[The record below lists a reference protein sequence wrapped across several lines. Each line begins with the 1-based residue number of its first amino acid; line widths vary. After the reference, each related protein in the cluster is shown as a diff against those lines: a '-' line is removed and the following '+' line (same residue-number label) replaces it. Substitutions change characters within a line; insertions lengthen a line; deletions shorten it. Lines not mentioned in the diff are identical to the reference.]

1 MLKTNVDVSQA
12 QILLIALDTR
22 WTNELS
28 SYLTDAGYQVVLAA
42 TAEAAMSIPDI
53 EVVLLVAEST
63 QLGAFVRFK
72 DRQEPPLIA
81 WVSEDFRS
89 VNCPPYID
97 LLLPPAPRYV
107 EQHLRLFL
115 RLRKEAS
122 LLREQNTVLQEEIT
136 QLGTELEQQKRT
148 VDEVEVLKNAIVR
161 NVSHELKTPLLQ
173 VKSAVALISEDVK
186 DSKLIDYATNA
197 TTRLE
202 TLVKNITLLGSSL
215 DVILGPVIIRD
226 AVEYSRRNL
235 RRIWQH
241 KDDVERITMKLEA
254 NLPAVQADKQGIS
267 TVLQLLMD
275 NALKFSKD
283 IVEVTAV
290 HVDDQV
296 RVAVVDHGI
305 GIAKDQLGLIFDSF
319 YQVEHS
325 STRRYGGTGVGLAIA
340 KLILDHHGSQIMVDT
355 EVGKGSTFSFL
366 LPIARF

>member
-1 MLKTNVDVSQA
+1 
-12 QILLIALDTR
+12 
-22 WTNELS
+22 
-28 SYLTDAGYQVVLAA
+28 
-42 TAEAAMSIPDI
+42 
-53 EVVLLVAEST
+53 
-63 QLGAFVRFK
+63 
-72 DRQEPPLIA
+72 
-81 WVSEDFRS
+81 
-89 VNCPPYID
+89 
-97 LLLPPAPRYV
+97 
-107 EQHLRLFL
+107 
-115 RLRKEAS
+115 
-122 LLREQNTVLQEEIT
+122 
-136 QLGTELEQQKRT
+136 
-148 VDEVEVLKNAIVR
+148 
-161 NVSHELKTPLLQ
+161 
-173 VKSAVALISEDVK
+173 
-186 DSKLIDYATNA
+186 
-197 TTRLE
+197 
-202 TLVKNITLLGSSL
+202 
-215 DVILGPVIIRD
+215 
-226 AVEYSRRNL
+226 
-235 RRIWQH
+235 
-241 KDDVERITMKLEA
+241 VERITMKLEA